1 MLPHDEQSP
10 KALQTGLEARL
21 TALKTRMLTTH
32 LRNSDRRINFVAVCF
47 LGVFTIMA
55 GRMVQLGFKG
65 GLPGGVK
72 GAADQ
77 ELSAARPDIVDRHGR
92 LLATDVRTVS
102 VFAEPG
108 KIIDKNKVTD
118 DLTRILHLKHPE
130 ALRRRLGLRK
140 GFVWVK
146 RTITPRQR
154 AEIFQLGEP
163 GIGFLPD
170 LKRFY
175 PNGPLA
181 AHVLGFTNED
191 NRGIA
196 GIEKYIDEQGL
207 MSLHGAGFE
216 VKHEDLKPVKLS
228 IDLDVT
234 QVLRDELEKGLI
246 KFKAKSDAGA
256 ILDVRTGEVIA
267 LESLPDF
274 DPNDPGKGVTSVNKN
289 RMTAGVYEMG
299 STFKSIS
306 IAMALQDNMVKL
318 GSKLDA
324 THNLHYGRFTIHDY
338 DATHRMLTVPEVFV
352 HSSNIGTAR
361 MVLRVGVPGHK
372 DFLRKMGMLTRMQTE
387 LPESAAP
394 IIPHPWSTLNSITIA
409 FGQGINVAPLQ
420 AMAAVG
426 GLVNG
431 GNLMV
436 PTFLKRDQAQA
447 LKISK
452 NVVRPD
458 VSEAIRYL
466 MRINAE
472 IGSAKKANIP
482 GFFVGGKT
490 GTADKIIHGR
500 YANNKV
506 FTTFMAL
513 VPANKPKYLFMVI
526 MNEPQGLKSTYG
538 FHTAAWNSGEIT
550 GKVITRAA
558 PMLGIA
564 PEDALP
570 KDPFPLLA
578 NEGYAYVNQ
587 PNGGGMVD

>member
-1 MLPHDEQSP
+1 
-10 KALQTGLEARL
+10 
-21 TALKTRMLTTH
+21 MLTTNLH
-32 LRNSDRRINFVAVCF
+32 NSDKRIKFVALCF
-47 LGVFTIMA
+47 LGVFVLMA

-108 KIIDKNKVTD
+108 KIIDKDRATD
-118 DLTRILHLKHPE
+118 ELTRILNLKHPE

-196 GIEKYIDEQGL
+196 GIEKYIDQQGL

-216 VKHEDLKPVKLS
+216 VKHADLKPVKLS
-228 IDLDVT
+228 IDLEVT
-234 QVLRDELEKGLI
+234 QVLRDELEKGLV

-274 DPNDPGKGVTSVNKN
+274 DPNDPGKGVTAVNKN

-306 IAMALQDNMVKL
+306 IAMALQDNKVTL

-387 LPESAAP
+387 LPESATP

-420 AMAAVG
+420 AMAAVA

-436 PTFLKRDQAQA
+436 PTFLKRDDADA
-447 LKISK
+447 LKVSK

-490 GTADKIIHGR
+490 GTADKIIHGH

-513 VPANKPKYLFMVI
+513 VPADKPKYLFMVI
-526 MNEPQGLKSTYG
+526 MNEPQGLKSTFG

-564 PEDALP
+564 PQDTLP
-570 KDPFPLLA
+570 SDPFPLLA
-578 NEGYAYVNQ
+578 HEGYSYVNQ
-587 PNGGGMVD
+587 PKGGGMVD

>member
-1 MLPHDEQSP
+1 MHPHDDPSRP
-10 KALQTGLEARL
+10 SLPPSLEARL
-21 TALKTRMLTTH
+21 MTLKNRMLTTRLH
-32 LRNSDRRINFVAVCF
+32 NSDKRITFVAVCF

-108 KIIDKNKVTD
+108 KIIDKDKVTD
-118 DLTRILHLKHPE
+118 ELTRILHLKHPE
-130 ALRRRLGLRK
+130 ALRHRLGMRK

-154 AEIFQLGEP
+154 EQVFQLGEP

-196 GIEKYIDEQGL
+196 GIEKYIDQQGL

-216 VKHEDLKPVKLS
+216 VKHADLKPVKLS

-234 QVLRDELEKGLI
+234 QVLRDELEKGLV

-274 DPNDPGKGVTSVNKN
+274 DPNDPGQGVTAVNKN

-306 IAMALQDNMVKL
+306 IAMALQDNKVTL
-318 GSKLDA
+318 GSRLDA

-372 DFLRKMGMLTRMQTE
+372 AFLRKMGMLTRMQTE

-420 AMAAVG
+420 AMAAVA

-436 PTFLKRDQAQA
+436 PTFLKRDQADA
-447 LKISK
+447 LKVSK

-482 GFFVGGKT
+482 GLFVGGKT

-513 VPANKPKYLFMVI
+513 VPADKPKYLFMVV
-526 MNEPQGLKSTYG
+526 MNEPQGLKSTFG
-538 FHTAAWNSGEIT
+538 FHTAAWNAGEIT

-564 PEDALP
+564 PQDTLP
-570 KDPFPLLA
+570 TDPFPLLA
-578 NEGYAYVNQ
+578 HEGYPYVNV
-587 PNGGGMVD
+587 PKGGGMVD